1 VTVEGIKKW
10 IISLAPDF
18 THHLKTI
25 QDFDQFQSSHHHPQ
39 TMIPKLYLISSS
51 PLPFFNA
58 LSALY
63 RNRLD
68 LAWLTPELNFVI
80 TITTNTALVL
90 ETVQSE
96 ILVYKD
102 TEFSLASVQ

>member
-1 VTVEGIKKW
+1 VAVEVIKKW

-25 QDFDQFQSSHHHPQ
+25 QDFNQFQSLHHQPQ
-39 TMIPKLYLISSS
+39 IMIPKLYLISSS

-63 RNRLD
+63 RDRLD
-68 LAWLTPELNFVI
+68 LAWLTPELNFLI

-90 ETVQSE
+90 ETVQGEKVSLQK
-96 ILVYKD
+96 IQ
-102 TEFSLASVQ
+102 SLA